1 MAAVMNELSID
12 WFELAVQVFEKK
24 YAGKLIAY
32 SKGQQKQ
39 QRFLYFRGFT
49 HDQIHYAIESSKD

>member
-1 MAAVMNELSID
+1 MNELSID